1 MPDSAQTDNAA
12 LRGMIAGYMMSQI
25 VSVTAALG
33 LADVLTE
40 RVMSAA
46 DLARA
51 TASHEGSLRRL
62 LHALA
67 ACGLVEQPHAG
78 HFALTK
84 RGALLRTG
92 VPGSLRNLALMVGN
106 EGCWRAWGDLRLV
119 MRDGEPAFAR
129 LLGMPPFAYA
139 ETRPDLAAAFDA
151 YMADRTRLALE
162 AILAGH
168 DFARYG
174 RIVDVGGGNGVL
186 IGGILATTSTATGI
200 VFDTPAAVAGAGR
213 LIAENGVAERCS
225 IVSGDF
231 FESVPLGGDAYIL
244 KTVLHDWDDDRAVA
258 ILANC
263 RHAMSPRSV
272 LLVIE
277 RLLPERIEGSDA
289 HREITMMDLHML
301 VLHGGRER
309 TAADFAEL
317 FAAAGLELIATRP
330 TDSPYAI
337 MEIVR
342 ARDVDTGA
350 PAREKDRRP

>member
-1 MPDSAQTDNAA
+1 MPDTAQTDSAA

-33 LADVLTE
+33 LADLLAE
-40 RVMSAA
+40 RVVSAA
-46 DLARA
+46 ELARA
-51 TASHEGSLRRL
+51 AASHEGSLRRL
-62 LHALA
+62 LHALTA
-67 ACGLVEQPHAG
+67 GGLVEEPHDG

-84 RGALLRTG
+84 RGALLRDG

-119 MRDGEPAFAR
+119 MRNGEPAFAR
-129 LLGMPPFAYA
+129 LLGMPPFTYA
-139 ETRPDLAAAFDA
+139 STRPELAAAFDG
-151 YMADRTRLALE
+151 YMADRTRLALD
-162 AILAGH
+162 AILAAH

-186 IGGILATTSTATGI
+186 IGGILAAVSTAAGI

-213 LIAENGVAERCS
+213 LIAEIGVAERCS

-231 FESVPLGGDAYIL
+231 FESVPPGGDAYIL
-244 KTVLHDWDDDRAVA
+244 KSVLHDWDDDRAIA

-263 RHAMSPRSV
+263 RRAMSPRSV
-272 LLVIE
+272 LLAIE

-309 TAADFAEL
+309 TTAHFAEL
-317 FAAAGLELIATRP
+317 CAAAHLELVATQP
-330 TDSPYAI
+330 TASPFVI
-337 MEIVR
+337 MEIVS
-342 ARDVDTGA
+342 ARDIAAGA
-350 PAREKDRRP
+350 VAREMEGQP